1 MESTFRPRFEARFE
15 GDALPDL
22 FGSGTGVH
30 YDQIV
35 DVTTDGHDRLWKTA
49 LLSRLEHPRRILDLA
64 CGTGIL
70 TFLLRER
77 WPDAEIVGVDIND
90 DYLDVARARARQRGD
105 ERISFR
111 TGPVEEVELDGA
123 FDAIVSCYLPKYV
136 DLARVVPR
144 LAERLAPGGIFAFQ
158 DFAYPP
164 DPEVRRVWAVNFL
177 RCKEWA
183 RENLP
188 EAVRMMEILPGIVR
202 RSRWFEDLV
211 RVLEGLGFEDVRTET
226 FDHAQAALVHGRR
239 PRT

>member
-1 MESTFRPRFEARFE
+1 MANLPQPRFEARYE

-30 YDQIV
+30 YDRIV
-35 DVTTDGHDRLWKTA
+35 DVTTDGHDRLWKEA
-49 LLSRLEHPRRILDLA
+49 LLARLEDPRRILDLA

-70 TFLLRER
+70 TYLMRDR

-90 DYLDVARARARQRGD
+90 DYLDVARARARHRGD
-105 ERISFR
+105 DRVSFL
-111 TGPVEEVELDGA
+111 TSPVEDVVLSGT

-136 DLARVVPR
+136 DLSKVVPGLVR
-144 LAERLAPGGIFAFQ
+144 FLAPGGVLAFQ

-164 DPEVRRVWAVNFL
+164 DPGVRRVWAVNFL

-188 EAVRMMEILPGIVR
+188 EAVKMMEILPGIVR
-202 RSRWFEDLV
+202 RSRWFEDLD
-211 RVLEGLGFEDVRTET
+211 RVLRGLGFEDVRTET

-239 PRT
+239 PAA